1 MILKLYHRKSS
12 GEMEKVG
19 FLFSYLTVYPF
30 SSMILSRM
38 FALVVAFR

>member
-19 FLFSYLTVYPF
+19 FL
-30 SSMILSRM
+30 ILNNM
-38 FALVVAFR
+38 VWAYYN